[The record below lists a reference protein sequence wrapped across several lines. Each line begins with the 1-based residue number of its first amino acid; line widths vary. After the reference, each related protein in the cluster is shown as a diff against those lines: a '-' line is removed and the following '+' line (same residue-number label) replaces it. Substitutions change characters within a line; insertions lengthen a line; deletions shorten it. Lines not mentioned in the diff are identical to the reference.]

1 MPFLGV
7 KAQIL
12 SHMKIKNIHFVIIP
26 LKHLTEYQ
34 VICTSRLEAPVP
46 GTWDQRGVMLPCW
59 SNYCTGAAPLLH
71 YIMVTLLHYIMV
83 TLHLNCL
90 LIGLIT
96 RRKGGLGAE
105 LPGVLDIKPQNNTF
119 IKSHLANAITYSNLN
134 MLDASY
140 VCWQCWV
147 Y

>member
-34 VICTSRLEAPVP
+34 GMCTSRLDALVP

-71 YIMVTLLHYIMV
+71 YIMVTL
-83 TLHLNCL
+83 HLNCL

-105 LPGVLDIKPQNNTF
+105 LP
-119 IKSHLANAITYSNLN
+119 
-134 MLDASY
+134 
-140 VCWQCWV
+140 
-147 Y
+147 